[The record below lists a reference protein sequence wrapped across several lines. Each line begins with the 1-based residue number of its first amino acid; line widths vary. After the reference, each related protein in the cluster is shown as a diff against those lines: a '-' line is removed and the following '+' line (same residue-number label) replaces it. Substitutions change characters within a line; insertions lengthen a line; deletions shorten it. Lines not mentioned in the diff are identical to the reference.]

1 MRFPPLPRVNQYPY
15 TNFHDLNADWITET
29 VTEYCEKVDQLES
42 NLREIVSELIDTDLQ
57 EFKAEIDADI
67 NQRFSEIEQQITNDL
82 NAIEADIDAFKQN
95 TNRTISNMQNELT
108 TAIRDINN
116 EIINFEY
123 SVNEDLADLSQHMSE
138 LDEEVRLIGE
148 DLDQRFNILAVQ
160 LIAEMQDQI
169 DELIAQIP
177 DLTNIY
183 VTDPVTKQL
192 VKVQVALDN
201 IYNSLND
208 TIVMS
213 ADAFTIGE
221 YLSLG
226 LTIEQCLK
234 YKYSIKDWL
243 FRAKKAIVNHLP
255 ADKARLFVPEGLI
268 ERNLFKGNYCYP
280 IENILINHKLANAG
294 LMLCQDI
301 IDTSVTCYELTQM
314 SVVEWLTAGNRL
326 VYEQRNV

>member
-1 MRFPPLPRVNQYPY
+1 MKFPPLPRVNQYPY
-15 TNFHDLNADWITET
+15 TNFHDLNADWITAT

-42 NLREIVSELIDTDLQ
+42 NLHEIVSELIDTDLQ
-57 EFKAEIDADI
+57 EFKAEINADI
-67 NQRFSEIEQQITNDL
+67 NQRFSEIEQQLTIDL
-82 NAIEADIDAFKQN
+82 NAIEADINTFKQN
-95 TNRTISNMQNELT
+95 TNITISNMQNELT
-108 TAIRDINN
+108 TAVRDVNEEIVRFENSVTDDIN
-116 EIINFEY
+116 
-123 SVNEDLADLSQHMSE
+123 DLSQHMSE
-138 LDEEVRLIGE
+138 LDEEIRLIGE
-148 DLDQRFNILAVQ
+148 DLDQRFNILAMQ
-160 LIAEMQDQI
+160 LIAEMQDKI
-169 DELIAQIP
+169 DELIASIP

-201 IYNSLND
+201 IYNSLSD
-208 TIVMS
+208 TIVML

-243 FRAKKAIVNHLP
+243 FKAKKTIVNHLP
-255 ADKARLFVPEGLI
+255 ADKARLFISEGII
-268 ERNLFKGNYCYP
+268 ERNLFTGAFCYP

-301 IDTSVTCYELTQM
+301 IDISVTCYELTQM
-314 SVVEWLTAGNRL
+314 SVIEWLTAGNRL